1 VSLSTGQIYLLAFLV
16 LLVFIVGRRTV
27 LMVRGTTVSAARLAG
42 FAVFYVVFFV
52 IALAGSLSTV
62 PLYWYGVDAAAVVLA
77 ALVAIPYVERVVRIE
92 RRPDG
97 LWYYR
102 LGLALP
108 LVYLALFA
116 VRLAVDAF
124 VLDVNPFG
132 PPTAVSLSPF
142 ATDVLIAVDVLF
154 GVSTGLLVGRSIGVY
169 RAYRRAAMG
178 APPLPAGSVD

>member
-1 VSLSTGQIYLLAFLV
+1 VNLSTNQIYLLAFLV
-16 LLVFIVGRRTV
+16 LLVVIVGRRTV

-42 FAVFYVVFFV
+42 YAVFYVVFFV
-52 IALAGSLSTV
+52 LALAGSFSAV
-62 PLYWYGVDAAAVVLA
+62 PLYWYAVDAAVVVLA
-77 ALVAIPYVERVVRIE
+77 ALVAIPYVERVARIE

-97 LWYYR
+97 QWYYR

-124 VLDVNPFG
+124 VLNVNPLG

-142 ATDVLIAVDVLF
+142 ATDVLIAVDALF

-169 RAYRRAAMG
+169 RAYRRVATET
-178 APPLPAGSVD
+178 PPLRSGSVG